1 MTTDGTGHTGNHDSH
16 HDGVGST
23 RAPDDATLLAA
34 IARLWQQVD
43 PPPTDLVDGVLAAI
57 AAEDLEFELLTLVEG
72 ADALAGVRHA
82 APEDG
87 DETGAW
93 SLEYEGPDFH
103 VYVRLSRVEGRH
115 RLDGWVVPARPVTV
129 LLRTEGREATKETS
143 ADEFGRFEFPEA
155 PAGVTRLG
163 FTTPGTTEA
172 DDSARPRITP
182 PFWI

>member
-1 MTTDGTGHTGNHDSH
+1 M
-16 HDGVGST
+16 
-23 RAPDDATLLAA
+23 
-34 IARLWQQVD
+34 
-43 PPPTDLVDGVLAAI
+43 LAAI
-57 AAEDLEFELLTLVEG
+57 AAEDLELELLTLVEG
-72 ADALAGVRHA
+72 ADGLAGVRHA
-82 APEDG
+82 APEDA

-129 LLRTEGREATKETS
+129 VLRTEGRDATTETS

-163 FTTPGTTEA
+163 FTTPSTTES
-172 DDSARPRITP
+172 DPSAHPRITP